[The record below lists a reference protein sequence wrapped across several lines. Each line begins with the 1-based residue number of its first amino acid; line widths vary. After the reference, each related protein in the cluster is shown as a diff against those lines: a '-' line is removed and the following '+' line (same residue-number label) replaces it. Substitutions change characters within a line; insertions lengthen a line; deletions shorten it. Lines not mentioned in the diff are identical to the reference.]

1 MSVSTRNRG
10 TTRYH
15 WRTFI
20 SLYWCGH
27 VLSYSSAFVERVCTW
42 LLTSSEI
49 NIQKERACQQ
59 YMGLSPCLP
68 NCYFKMDYVI
78 LAGYS
83 PRLVT
88 RDPWPV
94 TYGIRNIGICYRDDT
109 FACKEGRPF
118 CFQSTL
124 DVESTLLDTLWNK
137 LESSGLLGIYNN
149 ILLWVVTL

>member
-94 TYGIRNIGICYRDDT
+94 TQHMVSEISEYVTGTIHLHV
-109 FACKEGRPF
+109 KK
-118 CFQSTL
+118 
-124 DVESTLLDTLWNK
+124 DVLFVFSQLWMSRARYSIHFETNW
-137 LESSGLLGIYNN
+137 SRADY
-149 ILLWVVTL
+149 